1 MKKEINIQKIDFETY
16 LENALKSHGYL
27 FPETDEQMAVFE
39 STMGYTPIPDELS
52 STDLVFKI
60 ERKQKSYKTKKVS
73 VLNAED
79 EKKWAIAAREGKD
92 ISPEVLK
99 QMKKDREAAR
109 AKQDENKKGVKSVGR
124 VFGYG
129 FFPRWNC

>member
-109 AKQDENKKGVKSVGR
+109 AKQDENKKA
-124 VFGYG
+124 
-129 FFPRWNC
+129 